1 MSYRIGIVGAGII
14 ARTHAA
20 AVQLLP
26 HARLTGVMDHG
37 SGKGQLIA
45 PDTDTRGADDI
56 DLFLARD
63 DIDVITI
70 ATPSGTHM
78 EIAVK
83 AAEAGKHCM
92 VEKPLDI
99 TLERIDRMIA
109 AHEQAGTLLGAIFNA
124 RYSQTAQLVK
134 QAVDAGRFGR
144 LTFASALGPWWR
156 EQSYYDDSYWK
167 GAWALDG
174 GGALMNQGIHSI
186 DLLQWLV
193 GSPVKRLSGHIAT
206 LAHDRIEVE
215 DTGSASLE
223 FAHGALGTIACTTS
237 MWPGHHRT
245 ITLAGTDGTAVL
257 AEGNLLFWQFRQET
271 DADQVIRDIYLSL
284 PGVSTGTSDP
294 TASVT
299 AAGHRAVFEDFL
311 HALSQGEKPPVDG
324 FEARKAV
331 EIILA
336 VYASAKSGGTPVTL
350 PLI

>member
-56 DLFLARD
+56 DVFLARD

-83 AAEAGKHCM
+83 AAEAGKHCI

-99 TLERIDRMIA
+99 TLERIDRMIE
-109 AHEQAGTLLGAIFNA
+109 AHEQAGTLLGGIFNT
-124 RYSQTAQLVK
+124 RYSKTAQLVK
-134 QAVDAGRFGR
+134 QAVAAGRFGR
-144 LTFASALGPWWR
+144 ITFASALGPWWR
-156 EQSYYDDSYWK
+156 EQSYYDASYWK
-167 GAWALDG
+167 GTWALDG
-174 GGALMNQGIHSI
+174 GGALMNQGIHAI

-193 GSPVKRLSGHIAT
+193 GSPVRRLSSHIAT
-206 LAHDRIEVE
+206 LAHERIEVE

-237 MWPGHHRT
+237 MWPGHHCS

-271 DADQVIRDIYLSL
+271 DEDQVIRDTYLSL
-284 PGVSTGTSDP
+284 PGVGTGASDP
-294 TASVT
+294 TARVT

-311 HALSQGEKPPVDG
+311 NALSHGEKPPVDG
-324 FEARKAV
+324 LEARKAV

-336 VYASAKSGGTPVTL
+336 MYASAKSGGTPVTL
-350 PLI
+350 PLT

>member
-1 MSYRIGIVGAGII
+1 
-14 ARTHAA
+14 
-20 AVQLLP
+20 P
-26 HARLTGVMDHG
+26 NARLTGVMDHG

-45 PDTDTRGADDI
+45 PDTDTRGAGDI
-56 DLFLARD
+56 DVFLARD
-63 DIDVITI
+63 DIDVILI

-99 TLERIDRMIA
+99 TLERIDRMIE
-109 AHEQAGTLLGAIFNA
+109 AHEQAGTLLGGIFNT
-124 RYSQTAQLVK
+124 RYSKTAQLVK
-134 QAVDAGRFGR
+134 RAVEAGRFGR
-144 LTFASALGPWWR
+144 ITFASALGPWWR

-167 GAWALDG
+167 GTWALDG

-193 GSPVKRLSGHIAT
+193 GSPVQRLSGHIAT
-206 LAHDRIEVE
+206 LAHERIEVE

-223 FAHGALGTIACTTS
+223 FADSALGTIACTTS
-237 MWPGHHRT
+237 MWPGHHRS

-257 AEGNLLFWQFRQET
+257 AEGNLLFWQFREET
-271 DADQVIRDIYLSL
+271 DADRTIRDTYLSL
-284 PGVSTGTSDP
+284 PGVGTAASDP
-294 TASVT
+294 TAGVT

-311 HALSQGEKPPVDG
+311 NALSRGKKPSVDG
-324 FEARKAV
+324 LEARKAV

-336 VYASAKSGGTPVTL
+336 VYASAKKGGAPVTL
-350 PLI
+350 PLG